1 MMKHFL
7 AILMLIVCLG
17 GCVRYHNP
25 NINQAQANYVVF
37 ECKYKAEQM
46 SQSYKSLYSAVA
58 YADFLEQ
65 CLQANGFVPQR

>member
-1 MMKHFL
+1 MKHIL
-7 AILMLIVCLG
+7 IILMAIVSLS

-25 NINQAQANYVVF
+25 NLTQAQANYVVF
-37 ECKYKAEQM
+37 DCRYKAEQM

-65 CLQANGFVPQR
+65 CLQANGFIPQR